1 MATTERVDTN
11 AKAAAALLNG
21 SFDLMRPRAA
31 RAETLAQAQVYAT
44 LALLEE
50 ISEVRKL
57 LTNGSDSD
65 ICQCMGER
73 RIDGTCSECGKHS
86 PREST

>member
-1 MATTERVDTN
+1 MATTECVDTN

-21 SFDLMRPRAA
+21 SFDLMRPSTE

-44 LALLEE
+44 LALVEE

-57 LTNGSDSD
+57 LTD
-65 ICQCMGER
+65 ER
-73 RIDGTCSECGKHS
+73 NADGND
-86 PREST
+86 